1 MRPIDIE
8 KVQSGQILGKSI
20 FTADGRVLLREGTAL
35 TERYLKALR
44 EMQYGFIY
52 VVDPRLPS
60 IEVHDV
66 IPEQLRQEAV
76 LTIRRAFG
84 DVAKGGVNLQAVSE
98 VTSRIV
104 ESIMA
109 NDALIIQM
117 ADLKSHDT
125 YTFSH
130 SVNVCVV
137 GTILG
142 VQLGLDERKL
152 KDLAMGLML
161 HDVGK
166 MQISEEILHKP
177 GRLTEEEYAKMQDH
191 ARSGFDLLRSIQS
204 LSAHAKIVVLQHH
217 EKYDGTGYPKGLK
230 GNDIHLNG
238 QIGAIAD
245 VYDALTS
252 DRVYRKRFLPHE
264 AIEYLMTQADRHF
277 SLELVTTFI
286 SAVAPYPPGTQ
297 LKVSTGE
304 TGIVTE
310 VDMRLASR
318 PVLTLL
324 QDAAGKDLA
333 QPYPV
338 LDLRTAP
345 SLTITKVIANA

>member
-1 MRPIDIE
+1 MRPIDLD
-8 KVQSGQILGKSI
+8 KVQPGQILGKTI
-20 FTADGRVLLREGTAL
+20 FTSDGRVLLREGTPL
-35 TERYLKALR
+35 SLRYLKALR

-52 VVDPRLPS
+52 IVDPRVPD
-60 IEVHDV
+60 IEVQDV

-84 DVAKGGVNLQAVSE
+84 DICKTGVNLQAISE

-109 NDALIIQM
+109 NDELIVQM
-117 ADLKSHDT
+117 ADLKNHDS

-142 VQLGLDERKL
+142 VKLGLDERKL
-152 KDLAMGLML
+152 KDLALGLML
-161 HDVGK
+161 HDIGK
-166 MQISEEILHKP
+166 MQVSEEILLKA
-177 GRLTEEEYAKMQDH
+177 GRLTEDEYTRMQDH

-230 GNDIHLNG
+230 GDDIHLNG

-252 DRVYRKRFLPHE
+252 DRTYRNRFLPHE
-264 AIEYLMTQADRHF
+264 AIEYLMSQASRHF
-277 SLELVTTFI
+277 SLELITTFI
-286 SAVAPYPPGTQ
+286 STVAPYPPGTV
-297 LKVSTGE
+297 LKLSSGE
-304 TGIVTE
+304 TGIVHE
-310 VDMRLASR
+310 VNMRLASR
-318 PVLTLL
+318 PVVTLV
-324 QDAAGKDLA
+324 QDASGKDLSA
-333 QPYPV
+333 PFPIV
-338 LDLRTAP
+338 DLRAAP
-345 SLTITKVIANA
+345 SLTITKVVST

>member
-8 KVQSGQILGKSI
+8 KALPGQVLGKSI
-20 FTADGRVLLREGTAL
+20 FTNDGRVLLREGTPL

-52 VVDPRLPS
+52 VVDPRVPD

-76 LTIRRAFG
+76 TTIRRAFG
-84 DVAKGGVNLQAVSE
+84 DVSKGGVNLQEIAD
-98 VTSRIV
+98 VTARIV

-142 VQLGLDERKL
+142 VQLGLDERHL

-161 HDVGK
+161 HDIGK
-166 MQISEEILHKP
+166 MRVPEDILHKP
-177 GRLTEEEYAKMQDH
+177 GRLTEEEYATMQEH

-204 LSAHAKIVVLQHH
+204 LSAHSKIVVLQHH
-217 EKYDGTGYPKGLK
+217 EKFDGTGYPKGLK

-252 DRVYRKRFLPHE
+252 DRIYRKRFLPHE

-286 SAVAPYPPGTQ
+286 STIAPYPPGTV
-297 LKVSTGE
+297 LKLSSGE

-318 PVLTLL
+318 PVLTLI
-324 QDAAGKDLA
+324 QDAAGQDLSE
-333 QPYPV
+333 PYPT
-338 LDLRTAP
+338 LDLRKAP
-345 SLTITKVIANA
+345 ALTITKVLSN

>member
-1 MRPIDIE
+1 MRPIDLE
-8 KVQSGQILGKSI
+8 KAQPGQVLGKSI
-20 FTADGRVLLREGTAL
+20 FTNDGRVLLREGTPL
-35 TERYLKALR
+35 TDRYLKALK

-52 VVDPRLPS
+52 VVDPRVPGV
-60 IEVHDV
+60 EVQDV

-76 LTIRRAFG
+76 TTIRRAFG
-84 DVAKGGVNLQAVSE
+84 DVGKSGVNLQAISD
-98 VTSRIV
+98 VTARIV

-109 NDALIIQM
+109 NDTLIIQM

-137 GTILG
+137 GTIIG

-152 KDLAMGLML
+152 KDLALGLML

-191 ARSGFDLLRSIQS
+191 ARSGFDLLRSIQT
-204 LSAHAKIVVLQHH
+204 LSAHSKIVVLQHH
-217 EKYDGTGYPKGLK
+217 EKFDGTGYPKGLK

-286 SAVAPYPPGTQ
+286 ATIAPYPPGTV
-297 LKVSTGE
+297 LKLSSGE

-318 PVLTLL
+318 PVLTLV
-324 QDAAGKDLA
+324 QDAAGKDLS
-333 QPYPV
+333 QPYPT

-345 SLTITKVIANA
+345 ALTITKVVAS

>member
-1 MRPIDIE
+1 MRPIDLE
-8 KVQSGQILGKSI
+8 KAQPGQILGKSI
-20 FTADGRVLLREGTAL
+20 FTADGRVLLREGTTL

-44 EMQYGFIY
+44 EMQFGFIY
-52 VVDPRLPS
+52 VVDPRLPD
-60 IEVHDV
+60 IELQDV

-76 LTIRRAFG
+76 TTIKRAFG
-84 DVAKGGVNLQAVSE
+84 DISKCGVNLQAISE
-98 VTSRIV
+98 VTTRIV

-130 SVNVCVV
+130 SVNVCVI

-152 KDLAMGLML
+152 KDLALGLML
-161 HDVGK
+161 HDIGK
-166 MQISEEILHKP
+166 MQVPESILRKP
-177 GRLTEEEYAKMQDH
+177 GRLTEEEYITMQDH
-191 ARSGFDLLRSIQS
+191 ARSGFDMLRSIQT

-252 DRVYRKRFLPHE
+252 DRIYRKRYLPHE

-277 SLELVTTFI
+277 SLELVTSFI
-286 SAVAPYPPGTQ
+286 STIAPYPPGTM
-297 LKVSTGE
+297 LKLSSGE

-318 PVLTLL
+318 PILTLV
-324 QDAAGKDLA
+324 QDANGKDLSK
-333 QPYPV
+333 PFPT
-338 LDLRTAP
+338 LDLRMAP
-345 SLTITKVIANA
+345 SLTITKVLSA